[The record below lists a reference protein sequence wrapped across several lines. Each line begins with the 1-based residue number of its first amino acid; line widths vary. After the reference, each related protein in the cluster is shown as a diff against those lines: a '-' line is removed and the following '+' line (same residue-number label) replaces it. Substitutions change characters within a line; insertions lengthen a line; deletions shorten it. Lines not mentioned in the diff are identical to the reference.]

1 MRTQS
6 RKFESVVQLGLFII
20 IFVLLLLNVCSNY
33 VIYHVWE
40 GKRTQAAA
48 DFKNDGLV
56 ISRNLQIS
64 QANTLSDSLQ
74 RQLKV
79 IHNLSSV
86 TLIDKPPD
94 EADVLANRKW
104 LAANTARLAPGRA
117 VVVADHLLNSDF
129 YRLIRGPEQEY
140 LYIYPFSSAT
150 GKKLLIISKRT
161 PVLAYL
167 DRSGKVIL
175 IFSISSM
182 VIILALYLLLSRYII
197 SPFKRIKKQAIEAG
211 RDVGGDSG
219 DVEALVADYDRIIQE
234 LKEKESELLRLNKA
248 ITNKAD
254 RLEQFNEYLVSSITS
269 GILTVDVNGR
279 ILSINAAAARLLH
292 ADGESA
298 VGMDINTVIAFG
310 SDLDKLVTGTLR
322 SSQSQPYQ
330 ELTYNMAAQE
340 PLVLGVIASPI
351 YDDKSRVI
359 GACILINDRTEL
371 ERLRSELE
379 ANNRLVALG
388 EMAAGLA
395 HQLRNSVG
403 AILGYGNLVK
413 KRLSRHS
420 LSTDCVAALQ
430 QEAKEA
436 ETLIQRFLQ
445 FARPLQPQ
453 TQLTMLHELMNEIIE
468 AVKVR
473 PDCHNI
479 RFDLRCDSRLEIEL
493 DRLLFKQ
500 AVSNIIDN
508 AVNAYQ
514 GREGEI
520 RIEAGT
526 ADSSILLEIA
536 DSGSGIPNENLDKI
550 FTPFFSSNPSGT
562 GLGLPLAGR
571 IIDAHGGRLSVAST
585 VGEGTVFSIILPS
598 EVKPELSQPLVHP
611 VRS

>member
-1 MRTQS
+1 MKTKS

-79 IHNLSSV
+79 IHNLSSA
-86 TLIDKPPD
+86 TLISSPPD
-94 EADVLANRKW
+94 GADAAANRKW
-104 LAANTARLAPGRA
+104 LTANTGRLATGRA
-117 VVVADHLLNSDF
+117 AAVAEHLLNHDF
-129 YRLIRGPEQEY
+129 NRLIRGQEQEY
-140 LYIYPFSSAT
+140 LYAYSFSSAT
-150 GKKLLIISKRT
+150 GKKLLVLSKQR

-182 VIILALYLLLSRYII
+182 VIILALYLLLSRYIV

-211 RDVGGDSG
+211 RDVGGDSD

-234 LKEKESELLRLNKA
+234 LKEKESELLRLNEA
-248 ITNKAD
+248 ITSKAD

-269 GILTVDVNGR
+269 GILTVDLRGK
-279 ILSINAAAARLLH
+279 ILSINAAAARLLQ
-292 ADGESA
+292 ADVENA
-298 VGMDINTVIAFG
+298 VGADISTVIAAG
-310 SDLDKLVTGTLR
+310 TELDNLVAGTLTSCR
-322 SSQSQPYQ
+322 SQAYQ
-330 ELTYNMAAQE
+330 ELPYDIADRE
-340 PLVLGVIASPI
+340 SLVLGVMASPI

-359 GACILINDRTEL
+359 GACIMLNDRTEL
-371 ERLRSELE
+371 ERLRLELE

-388 EMAAGLA
+388 EMAGGLA
-395 HQLRNSVG
+395 HQLRNSMG
-403 AILGYGNLVK
+403 AILGYGSLVK

-420 LSTDCVAALQ
+420 LSTDCVAALE

-436 ETLIQRFLQ
+436 EALIQRFLQ

-453 TQLTMLHELMNEIIE
+453 TQSTALRDLMNEIIE

-473 PDCHNI
+473 PDCHDI
-479 RFDLRCDSRLEIEL
+479 CFDLRCDDRLEVEL

-508 AVNAYQ
+508 AVNAYR
-514 GREGEI
+514 GRGGEI
-520 RIEAGT
+520 RIK
-526 ADSSILLEIA
+526 ADIAEDSVLLEIA
-536 DSGSGIPNENLDKI
+536 DSGSGIPDENLDKI

-571 IIDAHGGRLSVAST
+571 IIDAHGGRLFVAST
-585 VGEGTVFSIILPS
+585 EGEGTVFSIVLPS
-598 EVKPELSQPLVHP
+598 QVTSELSRPPAHP
-611 VRS
+611 VRL